1 MMDDDATREEKNV
14 RDQGKYKLLECV
26 CCVCGCERVMRKI
39 KTTTR
44 EEERKGR
51 IEEWWSN
58 DQEWLIISMRRCGR
72 LLQLVTVGGYYFSVV
87 GVHDKIWRGGN
98 SSY

>member
-1 MMDDDATREEKNV
+1 MRMMDDDATREEKNV

-51 IEEWWSN
+51 IEE
-58 DQEWLIISMRRCGR
+58 
-72 LLQLVTVGGYYFSVV
+72 
-87 GVHDKIWRGGN
+87 
-98 SSY
+98 

>member
-51 IEEWWSN
+51 IEWWSN